1 MNDNK
6 ARTWGTG
13 KQPYVIGA
21 LIAAVVSVAV
31 IREFFPTTDSPPI
44 KEATHVRSG
53 VLETAE
59 FTIAIPTGYRSV
71 SAAEVRERAK
81 KKPPSDAIVATL
93 ERAGHSVITIAR
105 LAPRSSKNP
114 APVVPSIE
122 DCASYAKT
130 FAARGNHPVI
140 AGATLAD
147 HPPEG
152 LGRACQFTI
161 GFHANHM
168 THVGTTEWSLS
179 CIHPPGEGA
188 VCSEVAAGFRR
199 R

>member
-1 MNDNK
+1 VNDMK

-31 IREFFPTTDSPPI
+31 IREFFPSTDAPSTM
-44 KEATHVRSG
+44 ETAQVRSG
-53 VLETAE
+53 VLETSE
-59 FTIAIPTGYRSV
+59 FTIAIPSGYRSV
-71 SAAEVRERAK
+71 STAELRKRATK
-81 KKPPSDAIVATL
+81 NPPSDALVATL
-93 ERAGHSVITIAR
+93 ERPGHSVITIAR
-105 LAPRSSKNP
+105 LNPRSSKNQ
-114 APVVPSIE
+114 APRVPTLE
-122 DCASYAKT
+122 DCAGYAKT

-140 AGATLAD
+140 TGATLAE

-161 GFHANHM
+161 GFHANQL
-168 THVGTTEWSLS
+168 THIGTTEWSFS

-188 VCSEVAAGFRR
+188 VCGETAAGFRR